1 MKLSIIVPV
10 FNEEETIEEVVNRI
24 EDVNLEKEIIIVDDG
39 STDDTR
45 KLLERLESR
54 EDVNV
59 FFHERNKGKGAA
71 VRTGLNHVEGEVI
84 IIQDADLEYDPADYP
99 RLIEPILSGESDVVY
114 GSRNLVRKN
123 VGKSSNLFYFG
134 GVLLT
139 KIANLLYGSNLTD
152 VTTCYKVFKKDVLD
166 SIELECDG
174 FEFCDEVTAKVLKK
188 GIKIKEVSISYYP
201 RSKEEGKKI
210 RVIDGLIAA
219 WTLIKFRLRD

>member
-24 EDVNLEKEIIIVDDG
+24 EDVDLEKEIIIVDDG

-54 EDVNV
+54 EDVKV

-71 VRTGLNHVEGEVI
+71 VRTGLNHVKGEVI